1 MTAEATDVNK
11 TSNNRAFQLRVVD
24 WMMETFSMEVCRD
37 TTERNHRYLE
47 ESLELVQAM
56 GCTQAEAHMLV
67 DYVFGRPAGEPEQ
80 EVGGAMVTL
89 AALCAAADFS
99 MRECGE
105 RELSRCWQNIERI
118 RAKQAGKPRHS
129 PLPGPTPVATP
140 QPASK
145 DRAPTYRQ
153 DLIRRLWGL
162 QCDDLPAD
170 AKRAMAE
177 AATELEQVQPPETP
191 APTRLQRIETAAR
204 SLVDVLPKLC
214 DVYQEELADLIS
226 ALDDGSDLK
235 AKPSTENPYDL
246 SVGRKG
252 FKVGEPR

>member
-1 MTAEATDVNK
+1 VTAEATDVNK

-177 AATELEQVQPPETP
+177 AATELEQVQPPETTGVRP
-191 APTRLQRIETAAR
+191 CSCADGARYRFLREPGNAIVYAKDRDAWGQNASGHVRYDTAEQLDAAVDAAR
-204 SLVDVLPKLC
+204 F
-214 DVYQEELADLIS
+214 
-226 ALDDGSDLK
+226 DLK
-235 AKPSTENPYDL
+235 A
-246 SVGRKG
+246 
-252 FKVGEPR
+252 

>member
-1 MTAEATDVNK
+1 
-11 TSNNRAFQLRVVD
+11 
-24 WMMETFSMEVCRD
+24 
-37 TTERNHRYLE
+37 
-47 ESLELVQAM
+47 
-56 GCTQAEAHMLV
+56 
-67 DYVFGRPAGEPEQ
+67 
-80 EVGGAMVTL
+80 
-89 AALCAAADFS
+89 CAAADFS

-170 AKRAMAE
+170 AKRTMAE
-177 AATELEQVQPPETP
+177 AATELEQVQPLETTAHP
-191 APTRLQRIETAAR
+191 FARHAFCASSQEFKGDYRLTIGFDTLEQVQAAHQY
-204 SLVDVLPKLC
+204 V
-214 DVYQEELADLIS
+214 
-226 ALDDGSDLK
+226 
-235 AKPSTENPYDL
+235 
-246 SVGRKG
+246 
-252 FKVGEPR
+252 